1 MFDWKADVSVPSLPA
16 PYPPF
21 LPIPGPPAVFP
32 AMFPTALPC
41 FPRPPDCILS
51 YPLPSS
57 SWEQGRGGKDTWAG
71 PHSGNV
77 FQCLR
82 PSAVFVAV
90 QSSGGLELMP
100 PAECAAVRVSWALC
114 PRVKSVSLAGR
125 ALIVVIGTCL

>member
-1 MFDWKADVSVPSLPA
+1 M
-16 PYPPF
+16 
-21 LPIPGPPAVFP
+21 
-32 AMFPTALPC
+32 
-41 FPRPPDCILS
+41 
-51 YPLPSS
+51 
-57 SWEQGRGGKDTWAG
+57 G

-90 QSSGGLELMP
+90 KSSGGLELMP

-125 ALIVVIGTCL
+125 ALIVVFGTCLCNPQVRACGRPSSGGLELMPLAGCAAVSVVAYTSRGFCAVAVAFKNNIFSPLDPNYPPGLTSR